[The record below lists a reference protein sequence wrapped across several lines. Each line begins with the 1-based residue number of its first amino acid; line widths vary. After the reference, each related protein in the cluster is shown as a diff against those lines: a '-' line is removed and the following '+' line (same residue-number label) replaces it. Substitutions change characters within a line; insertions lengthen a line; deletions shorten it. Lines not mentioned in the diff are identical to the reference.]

1 MKKASQDSK
10 KIIEDQK
17 NQVTRPTW
25 FGKNR
30 EMSVGPSDIEDEIQI
45 ERREAYVD
53 PLTQQILRN
62 LLESGEEGEIIPFYH
77 PASGFTYE
85 AKVSHKGNGP
95 HNIPRDFL
103 EKLVRLDIL
112 QESFCDS
119 ISTCSNCKSP
129 AITLHNRC
137 PKCKSHHIDKISLT
151 EHIPC
156 GYIEQ
161 RDKYINDSCP
171 KCGNEL
177 VEGEYRS
184 MGRWY
189 ICKECG
195 ERFEH
200 SQFDVVCR
208 ECNNTFMIE
217 EAATLEIPK
226 FKLNPKRIK
235 EIRQN
240 VASLESISKILTDLG
255 FKIEMPGSVTGH
267 KSGMNYHFSILAK
280 KQIGDKETIIA
291 VDHEVAEDEVQTSPL
306 ILYIYKT
313 SEIKVDLPIFIALPR
328 LSENARKI
336 AKGHDILVIEGPT
349 EGQERI
355 TQIKAEIESRLGQEV
370 TIIQPNT
377 ENAGKST
384 AKIEKTP
391 QVLTNPPQAA
401 SGPKHKA
408 VPLTNVL
415 RKFRR
420 TKKINNH
427 KSSPAKETSEET
439 QLENTLFLL
448 DGSSSMKGRIG
459 NITKFELATKAIEN
473 VLTNPD
479 PEAKNRMLSVIIF
492 WDEILKGFQKEN
504 LYENLPMSKYIS
516 PQKLNQFGKPKKN
529 AGTPLWTAVEYAID
543 FLQTKKGHKTIK
555 LITDAVDIPPLKD
568 ETTISKLEKNSIQ
581 LDCIAVSQEDNLM
594 LRKFANNANRGRF
607 FEASNVESLTLALK
621 T

>member
-1 MKKASQDSK
+1 MKK
-10 KIIEDQK
+10 IEDPK
-17 NQVTRPTW
+17 NQSTRPTL
-25 FGKNR
+25 FSKNR
-30 EMSVGPSDIEDEIQI
+30 DIAVGPSDIENEIQL
-45 ERREAYVD
+45 ERREAYVE
-53 PLTQQILRN
+53 PLTRQILRN

-85 AKVSHKGNGP
+85 AKVSHKGNDP
-95 HNIPRDFL
+95 HKIPKEFL

-119 ISTCSNCKSP
+119 VSTCSNCTSP

-156 GYIEQ
+156 GNIDQ
-161 RDKYINDSCP
+161 RDKYTNDACP

-177 VEGEYRS
+177 VEGEYRN

-189 ICKECG
+189 VCKECG

-200 SQFDVVCR
+200 PQFDLICR
-208 ECNNTFMIE
+208 ECSNTFMIE
-217 EAATLEIPK
+217 EAAVLEVPK
-226 FKLNPKRIK
+226 FTLNTKRIK

-240 VASLESISKILTDLG
+240 VASLESISKILADLG

-280 KQIGDKETIIA
+280 KQMRDKETVIA

-328 LSENARKI
+328 LSETARKI
-336 AKGHDILVIEGPT
+336 AKGHEILVIEGSI
-349 EGQERI
+349 EGKERI
-355 TQIKAEIESRLGQEV
+355 TQIKTEIESRLSQEIA
-370 TIIQPNT
+370 IIQPKT
-377 ENAGKST
+377 ENAGKS
-384 AKIEKTP
+384 AVKIDKTP
-391 QVLTNPPQAA
+391 QVLTNPPPVA
-401 SGPKHKA
+401 SGPKYKA
-408 VPLTNVL
+408 TPLTNVL
-415 RKFRR
+415 SKLRR
-420 TKKINNH
+420 TKKIND
-427 KSSPAKETSEET
+427 SSPAKETSEET
-439 QLENTLFLL
+439 QLQNIVFLL

-459 NITKFELATKAIEN
+459 SVTKFDLAAKAIEN

-479 PEAKNRMLSVIIF
+479 PDAKDRMLSVTIF

-504 LYENLPMSKYIS
+504 LYENLAMSKYIN
-516 PQKLNQFGKPKKN
+516 PQKLNQFGKPKNN
-529 AGTPLWTAVEYAID
+529 AGTPLWTAVESAID

-555 LITDAVDIPPLKD
+555 LITDALDIPPLKD
-568 ETTISKLEKNSIQ
+568 ETIISKLENEAIQ
-581 LDCIAVSQEDNLM
+581 LDCITVSSETNM
-594 LRKFANNANRGRF
+594 KMKEFANNRKLGRF
-607 FEASNVESLTLALK
+607 FEATDIESLIRALK
-621 T
+621 A